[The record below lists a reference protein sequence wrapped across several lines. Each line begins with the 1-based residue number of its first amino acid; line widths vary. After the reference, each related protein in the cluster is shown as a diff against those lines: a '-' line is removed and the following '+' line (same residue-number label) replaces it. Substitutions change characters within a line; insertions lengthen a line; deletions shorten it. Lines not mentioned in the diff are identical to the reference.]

1 MTVKVLVTALG
12 QQIVAGVKQIENKD
26 TNEIV
31 GYWLSNP
38 RTVQYT
44 KDEEG
49 NIGINFQAYCLISDE
64 NEFSLRADHVVAI
77 LEPRDSVAEGY
88 TNLVFPPQ
96 DENLQAALEEDQE
109 VTGLEVNDLPSDNGI
124 DPATT
129 EEPTSDASVAD
140 GTAGH
145 GTESAPEAADGGVG
159 QTETVAQP
167 VAGTYER

>member
-12 QQIVAGVKQIENKD
+12 QQIVAGVKQIENKE

-109 VTGLEVNDLPSDNGI
+109 VTGLEVNDLPSDNGT
-124 DPATT
+124 DPTNT
-129 EEPTSDASVAD
+129 QEPASDAGVAD
-140 GTAGH
+140 GATGVRAE
-145 GTESAPEAADGGVG
+145 GTPEEATPSVG
-159 QTETVAQP
+159 QDEAVTQP
-167 VAGTYER
+167 VA